1 MFFIGKVAL
10 GYQLYAMGMT
20 DNPNLEFDT
29 EITDLLT
36 VMYES
41 MGNQIALQYAGSE
54 LVNTIKTYRAG
65 DLVSQSRDLLTT
77 VKRYY
82 SNSFT
87 DAEKQHSINLFLG
100 NFIPYL
106 EKDSL
111 WDLES
116 DQHLH
121 NKSDRVEHDL
131 LAYIFSVFSW

>member
-41 MGNQIALQYAGSE
+41 MGNQNALQYAGSE

-100 NFIPYL
+100 NFIPY
-106 EKDSL
+106 
-111 WDLES
+111 
-116 DQHLH
+116 
-121 NKSDRVEHDL
+121 
-131 LAYIFSVFSW
+131 